1 MSHRRRLGRLLAAV
15 TGGALLL
22 SACAQDGGGASDPS
36 GSASPGATTAQ
47 TITYAGEQEFNSYNS
62 ITVNN
67 LVNSTAMQRVLLG
80 FWYYGEK
87 GAITPDKDFGTYAKT
102 SDSPL
107 TVDYEFNAKAVW
119 SDGTPI
125 DCDDALL
132 FWAAKSGKIK
142 GFQVDGTTGVEL
154 VKAPDCNAGDK
165 KFSFEYSEP
174 FADWDSN
181 GPGAADVLPAHV
193 AYKAAGMSEADF
205 IAAVKAEDADKLA
218 EVAKFFNEGW
228 VIDGGIS
235 DMSLFPASGPYKI
248 SAMAPGQSLT
258 LAANDKWWGT
268 PAATP
273 TIVMR
278 VISQEEQA
286 QALQNREVNLI
297 EPQPNPDLL
306 AQLEGMQGVTV
317 KTGDA
322 YTYEHL
328 DFNFDSSDFKDKKLR
343 EAFAKCVPRQ
353 LIVDNLIKPLAPE
366 AQVLQVRNA
375 LPFEPDYTT
384 IAQGSGSEKYAQ
396 PDIAGAKALLEEAG
410 KVGMEVRLGHNEP
423 NPRRTQQTQLIAD
436 SCGQAGFKIV
446 DAGDEKF
453 FESGGP
459 LYTNAYDVAL
469 FAWTGSAEVSGWAS
483 TFTTAKECTEA
494 GKENNN
500 GCYSNKEVDDLIKQL
515 NAEVDKTKHAP
526 LIAQIEKT
534 LWDDLATIPLF
545 AHPNLLA
552 WDEELQNIVP
562 NPAQSSVTWNMDK
575 WTLAP

>member
-15 TGGALLL
+15 AGGALLL
-22 SACAQDGGGASDPS
+22 SACGQSGDEASEPS
-36 GSASPGATTAQ
+36 GSASPSTGAAQ

-62 ITVNN
+62 MAVNN

-80 FWYYGEK
+80 FWYYGEN
-87 GAITPDKDFGTYAKT
+87 GVVTPDKDFGTYTKT

-107 TVDYEFNAKAVW
+107 TVDYEFNAGAVW
-119 SDGTPI
+119 SDGNPI

-132 FWAAKSGKIK
+132 YWAAKSGKIE

-165 KFSFEYSEP
+165 KHTYEYSEP
-174 FADWDSN
+174 FADWESN
-181 GPGAADVLPAHV
+181 GPGAGDVLPAHV
-193 AYKAAGMSEADF
+193 AYKAAGMTEADF
-205 IAAVKAEDADKLA
+205 IAAVKATDAEKLA
-218 EVAKFFNEGW
+218 EVIKFYNEGW
-228 VIDGGIS
+228 VIEGGIK
-235 DMSLFPASGPYKI
+235 DLSLFPASGPYKI

-258 LAANDKWWGT
+258 LSANDKWWGT

-273 TIVMR
+273 TVVMR

-328 DFNFDSSDFKDKKLR
+328 DFNFDNSEFKDKTLR

-353 LIVDNLIKPLAPE
+353 LIVDNLIKPLAPQ
-366 AQVLQVRNA
+366 AQVLQVRTK
-375 LPFEPDYTT
+375 LPFEADYATVS
-384 IAQGSGSEKYAQ
+384 QGSGSETYAQ
-396 PDIAGAKALLEEAG
+396 PDIEGAKALLEQAG
-410 KVGMEVRLGHNEP
+410 KVGMEVKIGHNLP
-423 NPRRTQQTQLIAD
+423 NPRRTQATQLIAD
-436 SCGQAGFKIV
+436 SCGKAGFKIV

-453 FESGGP
+453 FEAGGP
-459 LYTNAYDVAL
+459 LYTNTYDVAL
-469 FAWTGSAEVSGWAS
+469 FAWSGSAEVSSWSS
-483 TFTTAKECTEA
+483 TYTTAKECTEA
-494 GKENNN
+494 GKQNNN
-500 GCYSNKEVDDLIKQL
+500 GCYSSKEVDDLVKQL

-526 LIAQIEKT
+526 MIAEIEKA
-534 LWDDLATIPLF
+534 LWADLATIPLF
-545 AHPNLLA
+545 AHPNMLA
-552 WDEELQNIVP
+552 WDEKMQGVVP

>member
-1 MSHRRRLGRLLAAV
+1 MTHRRRLGTFLTAV
-15 TGGALLL
+15 TAGALLL
-22 SACAQDGGGASDPS
+22 SACGQSGNEASKPTASNTGGAAS
-36 GSASPGATTAQ
+36 GQ

-62 ITVNN
+62 IAVNN

-87 GAITPDKDFGTYAKT
+87 GVVTPDKDFGTYTKT
-102 SDSPL
+102 SDDPL
-107 TVDYEFNAKAVW
+107 TVEYEFNAKGVW
-119 SDGTPI
+119 SDGNPI

-132 FWAAKSGKIK
+132 YWAAKSGKIK

-154 VKAPDCNAGDK
+154 VKAPACKAGEK
-165 KFSFEYSEP
+165 KFTFEYSEP
-174 FADWDSN
+174 FADWESN

-205 IAAVKAEDADKLA
+205 IAAVQAADAKKLEA
-218 EVAKFFNEGW
+218 VIKFYNEGW
-228 VIDGGIS
+228 VIEGGIK

-248 SAMAPGQSLT
+248 SAMEPGQSLT
-258 LAANDKWWGT
+258 LSTNDKWWGAK
-268 PAATP
+268 PATP
-273 TIVMR
+273 TVVMR

-328 DFNFDSSDFKDKKLR
+328 DFNFDSSEFKDRTLR

-353 LIVDNLIKPLAPE
+353 LIVDNLIKPLAPQ
-366 AQVLQVRNA
+366 AQVLQVRNT
-375 LPFEPDYTT
+375 LPFEASYATVS
-384 IAQGSGSEKYAQ
+384 QGSGSEAYAQ
-396 PDIAGAKALLEEAG
+396 PDIEGAKALLEKAG
-410 KVGMEVRLGHNEP
+410 KVGMEVKIGHNLP
-423 NPRRTQQTQLIAD
+423 NPRRTQEVQLIAD
-436 SCGQAGFKIV
+436 SCNKAGFKIT

-453 FESGGP
+453 FEAGGP
-459 LYTNAYDVAL
+459 LATNTYDVAL
-469 FAWTGSAEVSGWAS
+469 FAWTGSAEVSGWSS
-483 TFTTAKECTEA
+483 TYTTVKECSEA

-500 GCYSNKEVDDLIKQL
+500 GCYSSKETDDLIKKL
-515 NAEVDKTKHAP
+515 NAEIDKTKHPAI
-526 LIAQIEKT
+526 IAQIEKV
-534 LWDDLATIPLF
+534 LWQDLATIPLF
-545 AHPNLLA
+545 AHPNMLA
-552 WDEELQNIVP
+552 WDEKLQNIVP

-575 WTLAP
+575 WALAQ

>member
-1 MSHRRRLGRLLAAV
+1 M

-22 SACAQDGGGASDPS
+22 SACAQDGGGASEPS

-80 FWYYGEK
+80 FWYYGEN
-87 GAITPDKDFGTYAKT
+87 GAITPDKDFGTYTKT

-107 TVDYEFNAKAVW
+107 TVEYEFNAKAVW

-154 VKAPDCNAGDK
+154 VKAPECNAGDK
-165 KFSFEYSEP
+165 KFAFEYSEP

-218 EVAKFFNEGW
+218 KVAEFYNEGW

-258 LAANDKWWGT
+258 LTANDKWWGT

-317 KTGDA
+317 HTGDQ

-328 DFNFDSSDFKDKKLR
+328 DFNFDSSDFKDKRLR

-375 LPFEPDYTT
+375 YPFEADYNT
-384 IAQGSGSEKYAQ
+384 IANGSGHEKYAQ

-423 NPRRTQQTQLIAD
+423 NPRRTQETQLIAD
-436 SCGQAGFKIV
+436 SCGQAGFKII

-469 FAWTGSAEVSGWAS
+469 YAWTGSAEVSGWAS
-483 TFTTAKECTEA
+483 TFTTAKECTEQ

-500 GCYSNKEVDDLIKQL
+500 GCYSNKEVDELIKQL

-526 LIAQIEKT
+526 IIAQIEKI

-545 AHPNLLA
+545 AHPSLLA
-552 WDEELQNIVP
+552 WDEQLQNIVP